1 MKIAYLAL
9 GETWNSDM
17 AGFSHAYSICRNLAS
32 LGNEV
37 ELFIRG
43 HGIEPRLGKKFTVSF
58 VNLPKI
64 SKLNLFAMN
73 RELSKIS
80 SKLGKFDLIHERFS
94 VNPLSIIART
104 KFKGPII
111 LEVNDP
117 GIETWY
123 GMKRIFFKPFIKAK
137 FASCDAIITQT
148 QTLKGLLKKQTR
160 KPIFVVSN
168 GAEIKRVSKKEIEK
182 ARNEMNCRKNDLYVL
197 FVGTFRDWHGVHLI
211 PEIAEKFK
219 ENDNVKFVLI
229 GKGELFEEVKE
240 KSKKLKNVELLGS
253 KPFERIPTF
262 LKAADV
268 LIAPFVWN
276 KKKKGEKYGFWWS
289 PLKLY
294 EYLAAGKPIVSTGFK
309 EIRAIVDGAGLLAEP
324 DDLNDFNLKLGRLVK
339 DGLLRNKL
347 GKKGL
352 LLAKKNSWKEKAKET
367 IKVYERVLE

>member
-17 AGFSHAYSICRNLAS
+17 AGFSHAYSICRNLVG

-43 HGIEPRLGKKFTVSF
+43 HGTEPRLGKKFSVSF

-73 RELSKIS
+73 KEIKKIS
-80 SKLGKFDLIHERFS
+80 SKLDKFDLIHERFS
-94 VNPLSIIART
+94 VNPLSIIARN

-123 GMKRIFFKPFIKAK
+123 GMKKIFFRPFIKAK

-148 QTLKGLLKKQTR
+148 QTLKGLLKKQTS
-160 KPIFVVSN
+160 KPVFVVSN
-168 GAEIKRVSKKEIEK
+168 GAEMKSISGKEIEK
-182 ARNEMNCRKNDLYVL
+182 ARNETNCGKNDLCVL

-211 PEIAEKFK
+211 PEIARKFAGNK
-219 ENDNVKFVLI
+219 KVKFVLI
-229 GKGELFEEVKE
+229 GKGELFDEVKE
-240 KSKKLKNVELLGS
+240 KSRELGNAALLGS
-253 KPFERIPTF
+253 KPFERIPAF
-262 LKAADV
+262 LKAADI
-268 LIAPFVWN
+268 LIAPFVWT
-276 KKKKGEKYGFWWS
+276 KKQGGFWWS

-294 EYLAAGKPIVSTGFK
+294 EYLAAGKPIVSTSFK
-309 EIRAIVDGAGLLAEP
+309 EVRAIVDGACLLAKP
-324 DDLNDFNLKLGRLVK
+324 DDLNDFTLKLNRLVK
-339 DGLLRNKL
+339 DKNLRNKL

-352 LLAKKNSWKEKAKET
+352 MLAKKNSWKEKASET
-367 IKVYERVLE
+367 IKVYEKVLG